1 MGKFMTGKSQH
12 ANSKPGGL
20 TAGVRLLIAHELEQL
35 RQRADRLQVTLQT
48 LEELEQRQG
57 RVGALGALELFPHPG
72 ITTTVHER
80 SGRQPTRPRVTPGSP
95 DDRILAA
102 VRDAGAAGARPKDVV
117 TIAKLRRY
125 TTLKR
130 LRELAADGRLVV
142 SGVRFGQRYRLA
154 TLDLRRES

>member
-1 MGKFMTGKSQH
+1 MGRFMTGKSKH
-12 ANSKPGGL
+12 ATSKTPPPSI
-20 TAGVRLLIAHELEQL
+20 RLLIGRELEQI
-35 RQRADRLQVTLQT
+35 RQRTERLHVTLQT
-48 LEELEQRQG
+48 IDELEQRQG
-57 RVGALGALELFPHPG
+57 IPYGDIYAIDQLAQLDQLAQ
-72 ITTTVHER
+72 
-80 SGRQPTRPRVTPGSP
+80 RQAKPVKKPRPRVTPGSP

>member
-1 MGKFMTGKSQH
+1 MGRFMTGKSQH
-12 ANSKPGGL
+12 ANSKPGP
-20 TAGVRLLIAHELEQL
+20 TAGLRLLIAHELEQL

-48 LEELEQRQG
+48 LEELEQRQVPAVS
-57 RVGALGALELFPHPG
+57 RP
-72 ITTTVHER
+72 
-80 SGRQPTRPRVTPGSP
+80 RPRVTPGSP
-95 DDRILAA
+95 DDRIIAA
-102 VRDAGAAGARPKDVV
+102 VRDAGAAGARPKDVI

-154 TLDLRRES
+154 SLDLRRES